1 MAPHGTN
8 AGVAFGLS
16 QQSADFPLFAQ
27 LKPEVAGALTPH
39 ETAHAHTRA
48 RGRAGV
54 WAGVR
59 AHTPASHARLDLS
72 HATGGGGVLDD
83 ARLQHVG
90 ALLLSTPQ
98 PD

>member
-1 MAPHGTN
+1 MPYSGRPSAIQAAGPVPFGTAPRGTH

-27 LKPEVAGALTPH
+27 LKPEVAGAFTPR
-39 ETAHAHTRA
+39 ETAHTRA
-48 RGRAGV
+48 RAWAGV

-59 AHTPASHARLDLS
+59 AACHARLDLS

-83 ARLQHVG
+83 A
-90 ALLLSTPQ
+90 
-98 PD
+98 